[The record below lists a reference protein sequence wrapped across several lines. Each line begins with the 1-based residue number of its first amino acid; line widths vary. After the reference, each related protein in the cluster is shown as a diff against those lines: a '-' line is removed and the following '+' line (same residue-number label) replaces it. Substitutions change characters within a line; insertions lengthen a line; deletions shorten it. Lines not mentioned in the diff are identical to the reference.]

1 MGKAA
6 VITPVYFSF
15 AWTLLITYQLYTET
29 AVKTVMNEIMVLWPS
44 IGIILSTRVELLV
57 FVIAF
62 SWVYL
67 LSSVIPSQIL
77 GKESSTLVQFII
89 VLTLTSSTLIIQDI
103 MVIFTGM
110 DPNRI
115 FSLTKILMNPID
127 AASYLVLPYVV
138 MFIIDLFNKKE
149 IHLRNH

>member
-1 MGKAA
+1 
-6 VITPVYFSF
+6 
-15 AWTLLITYQLYTET
+15 
-29 AVKTVMNEIMVLWPS
+29 MNEIMVICPS
-44 IGIILSTRVELLV
+44 IGNILSTRVELLV

-103 MVIFTGM
+103 VVILTGM
-110 DPNRI
+110 DPNKI
-115 FSLTKILMNPID
+115 FSFTKILMNPID
-127 AASYLVLPYVV
+127 AASYLALPYVV
-138 MFIIDLFNKKE
+138 MFIIDLFNKK
-149 IHLRNH
+149 RNTNTQP